1 LGPHTCLPAVAG
13 NESFLTQ
20 MRDSAD
26 MDFTESAEHAM
37 LRSAVAGVVGGF
49 GHEYFARQIK
59 DQGHTHELWEALGAG
74 GFIGVNLPEQYGGG
88 GQGIA
93 ELSIV
98 CEETAAGGCPLLLLL
113 VSSAI
118 CGEILKRFGSP
129 EQQQRWLPPLA
140 DGTDRMV
147 FAITEPDAGSNS
159 HNISTRAER
168 DGDGWRLS
176 GNKYYISGIDE
187 ASAVLVVART
197 GQDPE
202 GRAELSLFVVDTDSP
217 GLHCTPIAVEVN
229 IPERQFEVHLD
240 DVHVNGDR
248 LIGGVGAGLR
258 VLFTGLNPER
268 ITGAAIA
275 NGVGR
280 YALAKASRYAR
291 ERQVWSVPIGAHQGI
306 AHPLATAAIELELAR
321 LMTSKAAWLHDAG
334 LDAGEA
340 SNMAKFAAG
349 EASLAALDAAIQAHG
364 GNGMSSEYGLADM
377 WGLVRLLRIAPVSR
391 EMVLNYVAQHTLGLP
406 RSY

>member
-1 LGPHTCLPAVAG
+1 
-13 NESFLTQ
+13 
-20 MRDSAD
+20 
-26 MDFTESAEHAM
+26 MDFAESPEHTM
-37 LRSAVAGVVGGF
+37 LRSAVASVVAGF
-49 GHEYFARQIK
+49 GHEYFASRVK
-59 DQGHTHELWEALGAG
+59 SDGHTHELWQALGDA

-93 ELSIV
+93 ELAIV
-98 CEETAAGGCPLLLLL
+98 TEETAAGGCPLLLLL
-113 VSSAI
+113 VSAAI
-118 CGEILKRFGSP
+118 CGEILKKYGSP
-129 EQQQRWLPPLA
+129 DQQQRWLPALA
-140 DGTDRMV
+140 AGTDRMV

-159 HNISTRAER
+159 HNISTKAQR

-176 GNKYYISGIDE
+176 GNKYYISGVDE
-187 ASAVLVVART
+187 ASTMLVVART
-197 GQDPE
+197 GQDPA

-217 GLHCTPIAVEVN
+217 GLRRTHIPVEVG
-229 IPERQFEVHLD
+229 IPERQFQIYLD
-240 DVHVNGDR
+240 DVHVDGDR
-248 LIGGVGAGLR
+248 LVGGVGAGLPA
-258 VLFTGLNPER
+258 LFTGLNPER

-280 YALAKASRYAR
+280 YALAKASRYGR

-321 LMTSKAAWLHDAG
+321 LMTSKAAWMHDAG

-349 EASLAALDAAIQAHG
+349 EASLAALDSSIQAHG
-364 GNGMSSEYGLADM
+364 GNGMASEYGLADM

-391 EMVLNYVAQHTLGLP
+391 EMVLNYIAQHTLGLP

>member
-1 LGPHTCLPAVAG
+1 
-13 NESFLTQ
+13 
-20 MRDSAD
+20 
-26 MDFTESAEHAM
+26 MDFAESPEHGM
-37 LRSAVAGVVGGF
+37 LRSAVANVVADF
-49 GHEYFARQIK
+49 GHEYFASRVK
-59 DQGHTHELWEALGAG
+59 SDGHTHELWEALGEA
-74 GFIGVNLPEQYGGG
+74 GFIGVNLPERYGGG

-93 ELSIV
+93 ELAIV
-98 CEETAAGGCPLLLLL
+98 TEETAAGGCPLLLLL
-113 VSSAI
+113 VSAAI
-118 CGEILKRFGSP
+118 CGEILKKYGSP

-140 DGTDRMV
+140 AGSDRMV

-159 HNISTRAER
+159 HNISTHAQR
-168 DGDGWRLS
+168 DGDSWRLS
-176 GNKYYISGIDE
+176 GNKYYISGVDE
-187 ASAVLVVART
+187 ASTMLVVART
-197 GQDPE
+197 GQDSQ

-217 GLHCTPIAVEVN
+217 GLQRTHIPVEVG
-229 IPERQFEVHLD
+229 IPERQFQVYLD
-240 DVHVNGDR
+240 DVHVDGDR

-258 VLFTGLNPER
+258 ALFTGLNPER

-280 YALAKASRYAR
+280 YALAKASRYGR

-321 LMTSKAAWLHDAG
+321 LMTSKAAWMHDAG

-349 EASLAALDAAIQAHG
+349 EASLAALDSSIQAHG
-364 GNGMSSEYGLADM
+364 GNGMASEYGLADM

>member
-1 LGPHTCLPAVAG
+1 
-13 NESFLTQ
+13 
-20 MRDSAD
+20 
-26 MDFTESAEHAM
+26 MDFAEPNEHVM
-37 LRSAVAGVVGGF
+37 LRAAVSKVVADF
-49 GHEYFARQIK
+49 GHEYFASRVK
-59 DQGHTHELWEALGAG
+59 ADGHTHELWLALGEA

-93 ELSIV
+93 ELAIV
-98 CEETAAGGCPLLLLL
+98 TEETAAGGCPLLLLL
-113 VSSAI
+113 VSAAI
-118 CGEILKRFGSP
+118 CGEILKTYGSA
-129 EQQQRWLPPLA
+129 EQQQRWLPALA
-140 DGTDRMV
+140 AGTDRMV

-168 DGDGWRLS
+168 DGAGWRLT
-176 GNKYYISGIDE
+176 GNKYYISGVDE
-187 ASAVLVVART
+187 ASTMLVVART
-197 GQDPE
+197 GQDDR

-217 GLHCTPIAVEVN
+217 GLHRTHIPVEVG
-229 IPERQFEVHLD
+229 IPERQFQVYLD
-240 DVHVNGDR
+240 DVVVDDDR
-248 LIGGVGAGLR
+248 LVGGVDAGLR
-258 VLFTGLNPER
+258 ALFTGLNPER

-275 NGVGR
+275 NGIGR
-280 YALAKASRYAR
+280 YALAKASRYGR

-321 LMTSKAAWLHDAG
+321 LMTSKAAWMHDAG
-334 LDAGEA
+334 LDAAEA

-349 EASLAALDAAIQAHG
+349 EASLAALDSAIQAHG
-364 GNGMSSEYGLADM
+364 GNGMASEYGLADM

>member
-1 LGPHTCLPAVAG
+1 
-13 NESFLTQ
+13 
-20 MRDSAD
+20 
-26 MDFTESAEHAM
+26 MDFAESAEHGM
-37 LRSAVAGVVGGF
+37 LRSAVAKVVADF
-49 GHEYFARQIK
+49 GHEYFARQVK
-59 DQGHTHELWEALGAG
+59 ADGYTHELWQALGEA

-93 ELSIV
+93 ELAIV
-98 CEETAAGGCPLLLLL
+98 TEETAAGGCPLLLLL
-113 VSSAI
+113 VSAAI
-118 CGEILKRFGSP
+118 CGEILKKYGSP
-129 EQQQRWLPPLA
+129 EQQQRWLPALA
-140 DGTDRMV
+140 AGTDRMV

-159 HNISTRAER
+159 HNISTHAQR

-176 GNKYYISGIDE
+176 GNKYYISGVDE
-187 ASAVLVVART
+187 ASTMLVVART
-197 GQDPE
+197 GQDSR

-217 GLHCTPIAVEVN
+217 GLQRTRIPVEVG
-229 IPERQFEVHLD
+229 IPERQFQVYLDEVHVD
-240 DVHVNGDR
+240 GDR
-248 LIGGVGAGLR
+248 LVGGVGAGLR
-258 VLFTGLNPER
+258 ALFTGLNPER

-275 NGVGR
+275 NGIGR
-280 YALAKASRYAR
+280 YALAKASRYGR
-291 ERQVWSVPIGAHQGI
+291 ERQVWSVPIGAHQGV

-321 LMTSKAAWLHDAG
+321 LMTSKAAWMHDEG

-349 EASLAALDAAIQAHG
+349 EASLAALDSSIQAHG